1 MESLAIKTPT
11 PGYVRGKS
19 SPEKRSN
26 DAGNTHHPRVAPPK
40 SVYLAINQIGQGAH
54 SPRNPMYFGRSF
66 RGTIE
71 VRMITFPT
79 WTPAAAKP
87 AMALPMMK
95 AVELGA
101 AAHKAEPTSNTNM
114 LARNAYFGVVK
125 VYTLPIS
132 S

>member
-1 MESLAIKTPT
+1 
-11 PGYVRGKS
+11 
-19 SPEKRSN
+19 
-26 DAGNTHHPRVAPPK
+26 
-40 SVYLAINQIGQGAH
+40 
-54 SPRNPMYFGRSF
+54 MYFGRSF

-71 VRMITFPT
+71 VRMITLPT

-101 AAHKAEPTSNTNM
+101 APRRAEPISNTNM
-114 LARNAYFGVVK
+114 LARNVYFGVQK
-125 VYTLPIS
+125 VYTLPMS